1 VNAVAGSR
9 SAGAAGNA
17 AGYRQ
22 LGEAL
27 AAPLP
32 PLLVAAEH
40 VATTVVQGV
49 HGRRRV
55 GQGESFWQFRQFGY
69 GDAPR
74 QIDWRRS
81 ARSDRLFIRETEW
94 EAAQSVWFWN
104 DQSASMNYHSDDG
117 LPEKWERAT
126 VLNLALMSLLVRGG
140 ERIALLDQ
148 PERPASGRATLNRIA
163 AIMTNRR
170 TDEADNG
177 IPPAPELPR
186 FGSVILIG
194 DFLAPPEPLLQA
206 ARTLAAR
213 GVKGFMLQVLD
224 PAEIDMPFQGRRRF
238 LGLEDEGD
246 LLVGRAESL
255 RLGYLKRLAELQ
267 DELSTFARH
276 ADWHF
281 SVHSTD
287 GPAQPALLGLY
298 TAIADH
304 LDL

>member
-1 VNAVAGSR
+1 VNATGRTLKSETP
-9 SAGAAGNA
+9 
-17 AGYRQ
+17 GYRR

-32 PLLVAAEH
+32 PLLVAAEY
-40 VATTVVQGV
+40 VASTVAQGV

-55 GQGESFWQFRQFGY
+55 GQGESFWQFRPYGY
-69 GDAPR
+69 GDER
-74 QIDWRRS
+74 QKIDWRRS
-81 ARSDRLFIRETEW
+81 ARSDRLYIRENEW
-94 EAAQSVWFWN
+94 EAAQSVWFWR
-104 DQSASMNYHSDDG
+104 DHTASMNYRSDRS

-140 ERIALLDQ
+140 ERIALLDR
-148 PERPASGRATLNRIA
+148 PDRPASGRAALNRIA
-163 AIMTNRR
+163 TMV
-170 TDEADNG
+170 TDREAREGDTG
-177 IPPAPELPR
+177 IPPTPELPR
-186 FGSVILIG
+186 FGSAVLIG
-194 DFLAPPEPLLQA
+194 DFLAPPESILQA
-206 ARTLAAR
+206 LRTLATR
-213 GVKGFMLQVLD
+213 GIRGFMLQVLD
-224 PAEIDMPFQGRRRF
+224 PAEVAMPFQGRRRF
-238 LGLEDEGD
+238 FGMEDEGD

-267 DELSTFARH
+267 DELATFARR
-276 ADWHF
+276 ADWYF

>member
-1 VNAVAGSR
+1 MTATGGTLTGES
-9 SAGAAGNA
+9 S
-17 AGYRQ
+17 GYRQ

-32 PLLVAAEH
+32 PLLVAAEY
-40 VATTVVQGV
+40 VATTVAQGV

-55 GQGESFWQFRQFGY
+55 GQGESFWQFRPYAY
-69 GDAPR
+69 GDTPQ

-81 ARSDRLFIRETEW
+81 ARSDRVYIRETEW

-104 DQSASMNYHSDDG
+104 DQSASMNYRSNNS

-140 ERIALLDQ
+140 ERIALLDR
-148 PERPASGRATLNRIA
+148 PDRPATGRAALNRIA
-163 AIMTNRR
+163 SLL
-170 TDEADNG
+170 TDGRSIEGDNG
-177 IPPAPELPR
+177 IPPSPELPR

-194 DFLAPPEPLLQA
+194 DFLAPPESILRA
-206 ARTLAAR
+206 ARALAER
-213 GVKGFMLQVLD
+213 GVRGFMLQVLD
-224 PAEIDMPFQGRRRF
+224 PAEVAMPFEGRRRF
-238 LGLEDEGD
+238 LGMEDEGD

-267 DELSTFARH
+267 DELATFARH
-276 ADWHF
+276 ADWYF
-281 SVHSTD
+281 SIHSTE

-298 TAIADH
+298 AAIADH
-304 LDL
+304 LDR

>member
-1 VNAVAGSR
+1 MNATSGP
-9 SAGAAGNA
+9 AAA
-17 AGYRQ
+17 EISGYRR

-40 VATTVVQGV
+40 VATTVAQGV

-55 GQGESFWQFRQFGY
+55 GQGESFWQFRPYAFG
-69 GDAPR
+69 DEPQR
-74 QIDWRRS
+74 IDWRRS
-81 ARSDRLFIRETEW
+81 ARSDRLYIRETEW
-94 EAAQSVWFWN
+94 EAAQSVWFWH
-104 DQSASMNYHSDDG
+104 DQSASMIYRSDRA

-140 ERIALLDQ
+140 ERIALLDR
-148 PERPASGRATLNRIA
+148 PERPASGRAALNRIA
-163 AIMTNRR
+163 ATVTERPAHASD
-170 TDEADNG
+170 TG
-177 IPPAPELPR
+177 VPPTPDLPR

-194 DFLAPPEPLLQA
+194 DFLAAPESILQA
-206 ARTLAAR
+206 TRTLAAQGIR
-213 GVKGFMLQVLD
+213 GFMLQVLD
-224 PAEIDMPFQGRRRF
+224 PAEVAMPFQGRRRF
-238 LGLEDEGD
+238 FGLEDEGD

-267 DELSTFARH
+267 DELATFARR
-276 ADWHF
+276 ADWYF

>member
-1 VNAVAGSR
+1 MNVTG
-9 SAGAAGNA
+9 GARAIETPA
-17 AGYRQ
+17 YRQ

-40 VATTVVQGV
+40 VASTVAQGV

-55 GQGESFWQFRQFGY
+55 GQGESFWQFRPYGY
-69 GDAPR
+69 GDER
-74 QIDWRRS
+74 QKIDWRRS
-81 ARSDRLFIRETEW
+81 ARSDRLYIRETEW
-94 EAAQSVWFWN
+94 EAAQSVWFWR
-104 DQSASMNYHSDDG
+104 DHTASMNYRSDRT

-140 ERIALLDQ
+140 ERIALLDR
-148 PERPASGRATLNRIA
+148 PDRPASGRVALNRIA
-163 AIMTNRR
+163 ATV
-170 TDEADNG
+170 TDRQARESDTG

-186 FGSVILIG
+186 FGSVVLIG
-194 DFLAPPEPLLQA
+194 DFLAPPESILQA
-206 ARTLAAR
+206 LRTLAAR
-213 GVKGFMLQVLD
+213 GIRGFMLQVLD
-224 PAEIDMPFQGRRRF
+224 PAEVAMPFQGRRRF
-238 LGLEDEGD
+238 FGLEDEGD
-246 LLVGRAESL
+246 LLVGRAENL

-267 DELSTFARH
+267 DQLSTFASR
-276 ADWHF
+276 ADWYF
-281 SVHSTD
+281 SVHSTE